1 MIPTKPYQRMI
12 RKSLFITTILPAFLI
27 ILIGFATF
35 LGVYRILEINS
46 LKHNIVESKDI
57 VTSLNQKVTKA
68 INNDKHKFESLNPK
82 NDLDKTE
89 IRRLINDSIHIK
101 DASMIYILENHDIKM
116 TNNYE
121 DKNLSNLLR
130 IKSQTIK
137 FNNGY
142 YKLSIYIE
150 EQPYLNQLHYKNN
163 QHLLLVDSYDNVLYS
178 NYEKI
183 PSNYKVTLSKFG
195 YVYKSEYL
203 PELNA
208 HIVLLK
214 DIHEILND
222 GIKLLSIMLL
232 TFVILTIFGYISSS
246 KISQVQTRDIE
257 SIIKRI
263 KYAKE
268 RKLGTY
274 EPLSR
279 TSELEEINKY
289 VYDLFESNE
298 ALIHSI
304 EDTEKSLREIQL
316 KEIERQFHPHFLFNT
331 MQTIQYLVS
340 TSPNKAEEILQ
351 QLSEMLRYS
360 LRVKSDNVLVKDEL
374 LYIKKYI
381 SIQNVRFDD
390 KIKLLI
396 DVPSDIK
403 EMKIDKMCIFP
414 FIENAI
420 KHNEREHDLTINIRI
435 RENAHHLL
443 IIVKDDGDGMS
454 KEQLRLTRENLNLSV
469 YETTHLGLNHLN
481 HKLILKYGIKSKI
494 KIYSIENKG
503 TMIALR
509 IPKGR

>member
-1 MIPTKPYQRMI
+1 
-12 RKSLFITTILPAFLI
+12 
-27 ILIGFATF
+27 
-35 LGVYRILEINS
+35 
-46 LKHNIVESKDI
+46 
-57 VTSLNQKVTKA
+57 
-68 INNDKHKFESLNPK
+68 
-82 NDLDKTE
+82 
-89 IRRLINDSIHIK
+89 
-101 DASMIYILENHDIKM
+101 
-116 TNNYE
+116 
-121 DKNLSNLLR
+121 
-130 IKSQTIK
+130 
-137 FNNGY
+137 
-142 YKLSIYIE
+142 
-150 EQPYLNQLHYKNN
+150 
-163 QHLLLVDSYDNVLYS
+163 
-178 NYEKI
+178 
-183 PSNYKVTLSKFG
+183 
-195 YVYKSEYL
+195 
-203 PELNA
+203 
-208 HIVLLK
+208 
-214 DIHEILND
+214 
-222 GIKLLSIMLL
+222 MLL

-481 HKLILKYGIKSKI
+481 HKLILKYGLRSKI